1 MRMKRYIA
9 VATLALGILVV
20 PAAGQPKSQVN
31 SRTHKRAFG
40 KTGDGKQVDLYVLTN
55 KNGVEADV
63 TNFGAAVDHHALRE
77 IAFSDG
83 PA

>member
-1 MRMKRYIA
+1 MRRHIT

-20 PAAGQPKSQVN
+20 LAASQPKSQAN
-31 SRTHKRAFG
+31 SKTHKRAFG

-63 TNFGAAVDHHALRE
+63 TNFGAAVVSLKVARS
-77 IAFSDG
+77 ARKDG
-83 PA
+83 